1 MSAEL
6 GILKL
11 IHTLCLVY
19 WLGADLGV
27 FYSSYFLIDEKLS
40 KETRITISKVLFFL
54 DQTPRISMI
63 LILPS
68 GIHLSK
74 ILGYLDISTL
84 ILSVIWII
92 AILWLILVIILHIS
106 GQSAKNLA
114 LLDYWLRVLII
125 LIMFITVAYIFLD
138 QPGFNWAGM
147 KIFIFSLTVICGLII
162 RHNLRNFEPA
172 FMALINGKDTQNSN
186 AIMKKS
192 IENSRRYVV
201 FIWICLLLNTS
212 LGLHLIY

>member
-1 MSAEL
+1 
-6 GILKL
+6 
-11 IHTLCLVY
+11 
-19 WLGADLGV
+19 
-27 FYSSYFLIDEKLS
+27 
-40 KETRITISKVLFFL
+40 
-54 DQTPRISMI
+54 
-63 LILPS
+63 
-68 GIHLSK
+68 
-74 ILGYLDISTL
+74 
-84 ILSVIWII
+84 
-92 AILWLILVIILHIS
+92 
-106 GQSAKNLA
+106 
-114 LLDYWLRVLII
+114 
-125 LIMFITVAYIFLD
+125 
-138 QPGFNWAGM
+138 M